1 MSVERAFGGT
11 HFQCACEKDVCA
23 GKPGSGGSPEDDWC
37 CDLKILFRDRA
48 GVVGTVS
55 ECNWEFK
62 SDGHKWAKIPYCV
75 SVSFGDD
82 RESLQR

>member
-1 MSVERAFGGT
+1 MRRNSRKVSNLMREMNRT
-11 HFQCACEKDVCA
+11 
-23 GKPGSGGSPEDDWC
+23 
-37 CDLKILFRDRA
+37 

-82 RESLQR
+82 VKALQRSRLLAGMLLPCWRENDGGGQAWAGKD